1 MNPVQQPYSKS
12 PLMLLLSGNFTSDF
26 IKDRFIGN
34 PHEHPIWGQLG
45 HFAVIVAFVGAVM
58 ASVAYFIS
66 VQNKNELQQKSW
78 LRFARNIFWVHAAAV
93 VVIGA
98 SLFVIIQ
105 RHYFEYHYA
114 FEHSSLAL
122 PPKYLLACFW
132 EGQEGS
138 FLLWMF
144 WDVVLGTAIIFT
156 VKKWESPVMAIFCV
170 VQAFLASML
179 FGIYFFGYKI
189 GSSPFILM
197 RDFMVGAPI
206 FQRAD
211 YMDFIKDGN
220 GLNPLLQ
227 NYWMVIHPPT
237 LFLGF
242 ASTLVPFSFALSALW
257 RKDFTGWTKE
267 VKPWALFSG
276 MILGTGIMMGAAWA
290 YESLTF
296 GGYWAWDPVENA
308 SLVPW
313 LMLLAGL
320 HTLFAYN
327 HSGHSLRSTFLFFIL
342 TFILILYSTFLTRS
356 GILGNTSV
364 HAFTDLGMSG
374 QLLIYMAAL
383 SIPALVLLVMNWRKI
398 PTVKKEEPLWTR
410 EFWLFIG
417 SIILLIASVHIM
429 ATTSIPVWDKITG
442 AHIAPPNDR
451 IAHYNRFQIPI
462 AIIIALLSTS
472 VLYLRFKQ
480 SEIKVVLRKLI
491 LPFVISIIFTVAV
504 AILYNFKEAAYIILL
519 FSGVFSVTANLN
531 YFIVVLSGKIK
542 LSGAAVAHLGFGLF
556 LVGVLIS
563 SARQQVVTYNN
574 LNVDYGKSFDEQAKR
589 DNMLLYKDEP
599 SKMLGYDV
607 TYIGDSAAPPNYYY
621 KVLYVKKDSVTGK
634 VINQFILRPN
644 AQINPKMGLI
654 ASPDTR
660 HFWNKDIY
668 THLTSV
674 PDRTEEDKAVPED
687 SFKRHEIT
695 IGDTIFASNSYIVLT
710 GLKPIQRSERVD
722 IQQGDLAIVPLLD
735 VKTMVSDTV
744 YHPQPIFYIHNSNV
758 SILDDKVRDL
768 GLTIRLIKIDP
779 ETKKI
784 TLDVAMEKPLPDYI
798 IMKAILFPQINL
810 VWLGAVIVVL
820 GFFISL
826 VRTVRKKLSAK
837 T

>member
-1 MNPVQQPYSKS
+1 MSN
-12 PLMLLLSGNFTSDF
+12 NFISDF
-26 IKDRFIGN
+26 INDHFVGN
-34 PHEHPIWGQLG
+34 PHEHPVWGQLG
-45 HFAVIVAFVGAVM
+45 HFSVILAFVTAIM

-66 VQNKNELQQKSW
+66 VENKNEIQKRSW
-78 LRFARNIFWVHAAAV
+78 LNAARITFGLHAVAV
-93 VVIGA
+93 VTIGV

-105 RHYFEYHYA
+105 KHYFEYHYA

-144 WDVVLGTAIIFT
+144 WDVVLGIVIIFT
-156 VKKWESPVMAIFCV
+156 VKKWESPVMTIFCI

-179 FGIYFFGYKI
+179 FGIYFLGYKL
-189 GSSPFILM
+189 GSNPFILM
-197 RDFMVGAPI
+197 RDFMVDAPI
-206 FQRAD
+206 FRRAD

-267 VKPWALFSG
+267 VKPWGLFSG

-313 LMLLAGL
+313 IILVAGL

-374 QLLIYMAAL
+374 QLLIYMIAL
-383 SIPALVLLVMNWRKI
+383 SIPALILLIINWKQI
-398 PTVKKEEPLWTR
+398 PTIKKEEATWSR

-417 SIILLIASVHIM
+417 SLILLIAAVQIT
-429 ATTSIPVWDKITG
+429 ATTSIPVWNKIAGTN
-442 AHIAPPNDR
+442 IAPPNDR

-462 AIIIALLSTS
+462 AIIIAILSTVVLYMRFKESDMKS
-472 VLYLRFKQ
+472 VLK
-480 SEIKVVLRKLI
+480 KLI
-491 LPFVISIIFTVAV
+491 WPFIISAAITVGV
-504 AILYNFKEAAYIILL
+504 VVLYNFKEVAYIILL
-519 FSGVFSVTANLN
+519 FCGVFAVIANLN

-563 SARQQVVTYNN
+563 SAKQQVVTYNN
-574 LNVDYGKSFDEQAKR
+574 LDLDYGKGFDAQQTR
-589 DNMLLYKDEP
+589 DNMLLYKNAPP

-607 TYIGDSAAPPNYYY
+607 SYIGDSIALPNYYY
-621 KVLYVKKDSVTGK
+621 KVQYIQRDSVTGK
-634 VINQFILRPN
+634 VTNQFTLKPN

-668 THLTSV
+668 THVTSIPV
-674 PDRTEEDKAVPED
+674 PEDNKPVPED
-687 SFKRHEIT
+687 SFKRHEINM
-695 IGDTIFASNSYIVLT
+695 GDTIFVTNGYIILKSLT
-710 GLKPIQRSERVD
+710 PIQHSNKVT
-722 IQQGDLAIVPLLD
+722 IAQGDLAIVPQLD
-735 VKTMVSDTV
+735 VKTIINDNV
-744 YHPQPIFYIHNSNV
+744 YHPQPIFFIHNSEV
-758 SILDDKVRDL
+758 SLIDDKVNDL
-768 GLTIRLIKIDP
+768 GLTVRLVKIDP

-784 TLDVAMEKPLPDYI
+784 TLDVAMQKPMPDYI
-798 IMKAILFPQINL
+798 IMKAIMFPQINL
-810 VWLGAVIVVL
+810 VWLGAILVIV

-826 VRTVRKKLSAK
+826 VRTIRKKLSAK
-837 T
+837 N